1 MALRLIGRA
10 RFVIGKGTEESPY
23 RRVVVT
29 NDDDLTNLPKHIA
42 DELRAVGSLVGEPDP
57 KPKPKPKAK

>member
-10 RFVIGKGTEESPY
+10 RFVIGEGTEESPY

-29 NDDDLTNLPKHIA
+29 NDDDLTKLPKHIA

-57 KPKPKPKAK
+57 KPKPKAK